1 MTDNKD
7 EEHLDNPE
15 NLHTKNPSAEITP
28 VKEPESTIPNQET
41 ENMEVHHHAHHGGKK
56 SWKSYF
62 WEFLMLFLAVFCGFL
77 AEYQLEHKIERDRE
91 KQYVESFVEDLKF
104 DTASISKIL
113 IYRQTKLEKMDS
125 LMLLLSTNQ
134 VKGFENELYYFGRHL
149 IRSLPFQNNDRTIT
163 QLKNSGGLRLIR
175 SEQAADSIISYQKM
189 VEEIKTNEAFERN
202 ERINSYPALSQMFDP
217 YILDKMV
224 TINDINR
231 PNNNPGLKTYDPRI
245 FQDVAFYVHAI
256 KGSMYTIEVRLQKL
270 KEKAINTITFLQ
282 KEYHLE

>member
-1 MTDNKD
+1 MADNTD
-7 EEHLDNPE
+7 EEHIANPT
-15 NLHTKNPSAEITP
+15 NNQSEIP
-28 VKEPESTIPNQET
+28 PEEIPPTADTETINQIQET
-41 ENMEVHHHAHHGGKK
+41 ENMEVHHHAHHEGKK
-56 SWKSYF
+56 NWKNYF

-104 DTASISKIL
+104 DTASISTIL

-125 LMLLLSTNQ
+125 LMLLLSSNQ
-134 VKGFENELYYFGRHL
+134 VKGFENELYYFGRLL

-189 VEEIKTNEAFERN
+189 VEEIKTNEAN
-202 ERINSYPALSQMFDP
+202 ERTERMNSYPVLSQMFDP
-217 YILDKMV
+217 YVLDKMV
-224 TINDINR
+224 TINGITR
-231 PNNNPGLKTYDPRI
+231 PVNNPRLKTYDPRI
-245 FQDVAFYVHAI
+245 FQDVAFYVHAV
-256 KGSMYTIEVRLQKL
+256 KGSIYTIKDRLQKL
-270 KEKAINTITFLQ
+270 NEKAKNTIAFLQ